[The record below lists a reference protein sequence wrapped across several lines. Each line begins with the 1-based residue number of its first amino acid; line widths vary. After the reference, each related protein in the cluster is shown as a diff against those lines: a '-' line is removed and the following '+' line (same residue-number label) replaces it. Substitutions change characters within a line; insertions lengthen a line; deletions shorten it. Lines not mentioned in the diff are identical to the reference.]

1 MAGRSDGSVHDDWPP
16 ALVGAAA
23 CTCRSAPVAVRHP
36 TAAAELSISAY
47 STRHACVDVLLW
59 SVLRGVS
66 IVTNAQRSLLPTRQ
80 RRRNPNTSSSEPAM
94 WPQDAACTQAPVPA
108 SSTPYTECKRKS
120 AQQGRLRSPGRR
132 CRVRRAGGGGGRHL
146 APPGPQRPT
155 LPPAPAPAPLSHH
168 RGESEFAPRPA
179 ARGRPG
185 GRPAGYRHTPA
196 QHGLP
201 PCPQQALAA

>member
-1 MAGRSDGSVHDDWPP
+1 MSGAHSLTTCVCRASHAFSSSGSSENSPRSSAADAGLAGSEV
-16 ALVGAAA
+16 
-23 CTCRSAPVAVRHP
+23 
-36 TAAAELSISAY
+36 
-47 STRHACVDVLLW
+47 
-59 SVLRGVS
+59 RGVC
-66 IVTNAQRSLLPTRQ
+66 RGQ
-80 RRRNPNTSSSEPAM
+80 RRPPRTTLCWLIHCS
-94 WPQDAACTQAPVPA
+94 PA
-108 SSTPYTECKRKS
+108 SHGAVVPSRLGSCLSTPTTEQRKLTT
-120 AQQGRLRSPGRR
+120 AHRRRLRSPGRR